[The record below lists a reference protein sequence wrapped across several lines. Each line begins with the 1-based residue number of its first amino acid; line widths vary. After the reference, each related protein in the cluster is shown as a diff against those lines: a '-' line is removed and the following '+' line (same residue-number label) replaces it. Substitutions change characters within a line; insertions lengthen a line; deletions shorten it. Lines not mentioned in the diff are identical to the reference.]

1 VKPERTPRTPPLTQ
15 RRPTPPP
22 KRPRSLVLLNTGH
35 GKGKSSAA
43 FGVVIRAVARG
54 WRVSVI
60 QFVKSGQWRV
70 GEEKIA
76 RQLGVEWLAGGDG
89 FTWDSPDLEQSEGRA
104 RAAWQLATAA
114 IAGGEYDLVVLDEVT
129 YPINWGW
136 LDGEM
141 IVDAIAARP
150 PHVNVVLTGR
160 DAPAELIDLAD
171 TVTEMVK
178 VKHAYDRGI
187 KARRG
192 IDF

>member
-1 VKPERTPRTPPLTQ
+1 MKREQASRTPPLTH

-22 KRPRSLVLLNTGH
+22 KRPRSLVLLNTGN

-43 FGVVIRAVARG
+43 FGVVIRAVARD

-60 QFVKSGQWRV
+60 QFVKSDQWRV

-76 RQLGVEWLAGGDG
+76 RQLGVEWIAGGDG

-104 RAAWQLATAA
+104 RAAWQLAAAA
-114 IAGGEYDLVVLDEVT
+114 IAGGDYDLIVLDEVT

-136 LDGEM
+136 LDGQM
-141 IVDAIAARP
+141 IVDAVVARP
-150 PHVNVVLTGR
+150 AHVNVVLTGR
-160 DAPAELIDLAD
+160 DAPAKLIELAD

>member
-1 VKPERTPRTPPLTQ
+1 MKPEHAPRTPPLKH
-15 RRPTPPP
+15 RRPPPP
-22 KRPRSLVLLNTGH
+22 RKRPRSLVLLNTGN

-60 QFVKSGQWRV
+60 QFVKSDAWRV

-104 RAAWQLATAA
+104 RAAWQLAAAA
-114 IAGGEYDLVVLDEVT
+114 IAGGEHELVVLDEVT

-136 LDGEM
+136 LDGKTV
-141 IVDAIAARP
+141 VDAIAARP
-150 PHVNVVLTGR
+150 PRVNVVLTGR
-160 DAPAELIDLAD
+160 DAPAELIELAD

>member
-1 VKPERTPRTPPLTQ
+1 MKPEHEPRTIPLTHRRRQPPL
-15 RRPTPPP
+15 
-22 KRPRSLVLLNTGH
+22 KRPRSLVLLNTGN

-43 FGVVIRAVARG
+43 FGVVMRAVARG

-60 QFVKSGQWRV
+60 QFVKSDEWRV

-89 FTWDSPDLEQSEGRA
+89 FTWNSPDLEQSEGRA
-104 RAAWQLATAA
+104 RAAWQLAAAA
-114 IAGGEYDLVVLDEVT
+114 IAGGKHDLVVLDEVT

-136 LDGEM
+136 LDGTT
-141 IVDAIAARP
+141 VVQAVAARP
-150 PHVNVVLTGR
+150 SHVNVVLTGR
-160 DAPAELIDLAD
+160 DAPATLIDLAD

-192 IDF
+192 LDF

>member
-1 VKPERTPRTPPLTQ
+1 MKAEQAPRTPPLTHW
-15 RRPTPPP
+15 RPTPPR
-22 KRPRSLVLLNTGH
+22 KRPRSLVLLNTGN

-60 QFVKSGQWRV
+60 QFVKSDEWRV

-104 RAAWQLATAA
+104 RAAWQLAAAA
-114 IAGGEYDLVVLDEVT
+114 IAGGEYELVVLDEVT

-136 LDGEM
+136 LDGKTV
-141 IVDAIAARP
+141 VDVIAARP

-192 IDF
+192 LDF